1 MKTNKVAAMLG
12 VSCTLLI
19 GNLTGQASAL
29 ELHTGENSGAYYNEF
44 CPTIKSGL
52 TEKKIPVEC
61 KTSNG
66 SLNNLDLVLENPTHF
81 GLAQYDIFSH
91 RHSNKEKQHPFTP
104 IRDDIGQEC
113 LFLVT
118 KNKLMKSY
126 GDIVASA
133 PYMNFILPPENSGH
147 AGTFKYLQKIDPEGL
162 GKANNVSH
170 APNTQDAITS
180 ALAQEDNVT
189 LFVQFPD
196 PENEF
201 FQLVNKN
208 GGHFVPVISQE
219 IMAQATNGRKVYS
232 AQETDVANPKWLS
245 SGKKLITA
253 CTPIVLFTGN
263 PQRVTDDALKADH
276 NKAISALQTT
286 PVDKLRP
293 TKGWFSKLWTSTKA
307 VSAKSVEGLVSA
319 TEKAKKASS
328 PYLTKAKEKTKEAME
343 AAKPTYEK
351 AKEKTKEAIEAAK
364 PTYEKAKEKTKEA
377 IEAAKPTYEKAKEAT
392 KSAYEKAK
400 ELGGKA
406 MEKTKDMMENSPE
419 TAKEPVPETVP
430 SQ

>member
-1 MKTNKVAAMLG
+1 MKTNEVAVILG

-19 GNLTGQASAL
+19 GNLTSQAQAL
-29 ELHTGENSGAYYNEF
+29 DLHTGENSGAYYKEF
-44 CPTIKSGL
+44 CPTIKKGL
-52 TEKKIPVEC
+52 TEKNIPVEC

-66 SLNNLDLVLENPTHF
+66 SLNNLDLVSKNPTHF
-81 GLAQYDIFSH
+81 GLAQYDIFSLG
-91 RHSNKEKQHPFTP
+91 HSNQEKQHPFKQ
-104 IRDDIGQEC
+104 IRNDLGQEC

-126 GDIVASA
+126 GDIIASA

-162 GKANNVSH
+162 GKAANVSH
-170 APNTQDAITS
+170 APSTQDAITS

-196 PENEF
+196 PDNEF

-208 GGHFVPVISQE
+208 GGHFVPVISKE
-219 IMAQATNGRKVYS
+219 IMVQATNGRKVYS
-232 AQETDVANPKWLS
+232 AQETDVSNPKWLS
-245 SGKKLITA
+245 SGKKVITA

-263 PQRVTDDALKADH
+263 PEQVKDEALKSYH
-276 NKAISALQTT
+276 SKAISALETT

-319 TEKAKKASS
+319 TEKAKEASS
-328 PYLTKAKEKTKEAME
+328 PYLSKAKEKTKD
-343 AAKPTYEK
+343 
-351 AKEKTKEAIEAAK
+351 AIEAAK

-392 KSAYEKAK
+392 KEAYEKAK

-406 MEKTKDMMENSPE
+406 MEKTKDMMENSTE
-419 TAKEPVPETVP
+419 TKKEPVPETVP